1 MRVLRFVAIFA
12 AVAAIV
18 TVAVVTAAFMV
29 WSMMSV
35 QPGTATA
42 LFTLFILAPG
52 AGLAAG
58 LYVAARSSLRAG
70 AVSGPGDGQ
79 GPQGPAILFAILAG
93 LTGFLAGYGGTR
105 AWIDLTYTERWN
117 NPAAAPA
124 WIPYAPALAGAVLAV
139 MLATLVLAGRRRGRG
154 R

>member
-12 AVAAIV
+12 AVAVIV
-18 TVAVVTAAFMV
+18 TIAAVTAAFMV
-29 WSMMSV
+29 WSTMSV

-58 LYVAARSSLRAG
+58 LYVAARSALRAG
-70 AVSGPGDGQ
+70 AGTGLGDGQ
-79 GPQGPAILFAILAG
+79 RPRGPAILFAILSG
-93 LTGFLAGYGGTR
+93 LAGFLAGYGGTR

-117 NPAAAPA
+117 NPAAAPV

-139 MLATLVLAGRRRGRG
+139 VLAALVLAGRRGARR
-154 R
+154 

>member
-12 AVAAIV
+12 AVAVIV
-18 TVAVVTAAFMV
+18 TVAVVTGAFMV
-29 WSMMSV
+29 WSTMSV

-58 LYVAARSSLRAG
+58 LYIAARSSLRARAG
-70 AVSGPGDGQ
+70 TGMGDGQ
-79 GPQGPAILFAILAG
+79 GQQGPAILFAILAG
-93 LTGFLAGYGGTR
+93 LAGFLAGYGGTR

-117 NPAAAPA
+117 NPAAAPV
-124 WIPYAPALAGAVLAV
+124 WIPYAPALAGALLAV
-139 MLATLVLAGRRRGRG
+139 VLATLVLAGRRRGRG